1 MKKILL
7 SMTVG
12 LFSFLALAQSVWAI
26 DLSGE
31 WVGASGEKVKVN
43 QSDNTFSVE
52 ADSPKYSGI
61 AGLKGT
67 ITGSTFTGQWYGT
80 AEDCPNLAGYVPA
93 RGTISDKNIEVKIDS
108 FKYNLET
115 CTKTRDYED
124 SYSFIRVT
132 TPTVPPQVE
141 KKESPA
147 KTETETR
154 FASLLNFDEWPNPR
168 DLIHDYLVK
177 EAARFDV
184 RAPGYWE
191 IKPEDFII
199 SRGAPK
205 PEGGNIWIV
214 EPRTK
219 VWIKAKGEKEY
230 KQFDFST
237 KVEPGSYIKTET
249 PVDFWVKGVG
259 RVQLRPGS
267 SGSGMFAVEEI
278 NGQISP
284 FLLLGEMEIK
294 YGKPIEEATQK
305 PIDWEQIKFKVRT
318 PNSSVTVSRTHY
330 LVRYDEKENET
341 TVAVLE
347 GAVEVAPNVGKPITV
362 APKDGKPGVVV
373 VTRKLSVVRLAVTG
387 AVLAIIIGSI
397 VLLLKRK
404 FSFRINKKKK

>member
-1 MKKILL
+1 MKKLLL

-43 QSDNTFSVE
+43 QSSNTFSVE
-52 ADSPKYSGI
+52 ADSLKYSGI

-132 TPTVPPQVE
+132 TPSVTPQVE

-147 KTETETR
+147 KTETEAR
-154 FASLLNFDEWPNPR
+154 FANLLNFDEWPNPR
-168 DLIHDYLVK
+168 DLIYDYLVK
-177 EAARFDV
+177 EAARFNI

-191 IKPEDFII
+191 IKPEDFVI

-214 EPRTK
+214 EPRTR
-219 VWIKAKGEKEY
+219 VWIKAKGGEEY
-230 KQFDFST
+230 KPFDSST

-249 PVDFWVKGVG
+249 PVDFWVRGVG
-259 RVQLRPGS
+259 LVQLRPGS

-278 NGQISP
+278 NGKISP

-294 YGKPIEEATQK
+294 YGTPKEEETQK
-305 PIDWEQIKFKVRT
+305 PIDWEQVKFKVRT

-347 GAVEVAPNVGKPITV
+347 GEVEVKPNVGKPV
-362 APKDGKPGVVV
+362 KVVPKDGEPGVLVV
-373 VTRKLSVVRLAVTG
+373 SRRLSVFKLAIGGVILAV
-387 AVLAIIIGSI
+387 I
-397 VLLLKRK
+397 VSGIVWL
-404 FSFRINKKKK
+404 IKKKTSVKYSTKR